1 MPNLVTVVGENTH
14 ILPHMLKH
22 YENIIDKAY
31 VCVYRQSE
39 DDDTAD
45 KNDFFDSFLFNRVD
59 SNDFDDTNQNSAEN
73 GAKASSASTTWQQYD
88 WYYDSASYYG
98 AQKPPSATDKSDKRS
113 QQNAANGRKTWSR
126 QPVKKTTWEEI
137 RARQKFA

>member
-1 MPNLVTVVGENTH
+1 MRDLQHN
-14 ILPHMLKH
+14 
-22 YENIIDKAY
+22 
-31 VCVYRQSE
+31 RQSE
-39 DDDTAD
+39 DDDIAD

-98 AQKPPSATDKSDKRS
+98 AQNHH
-113 QQNAANGRKTWSR
+113 QQQTNQISVANKMLLMVARPWSR